1 MLYELNSKLEDEGY
15 DTVLDEEGI
24 YINKYN
30 IDIIQD
36 DTNYLI
42 APETSDAIIVS
53 SINEAITQVNNFVT
67 VHGLEDELDKN
78 NYTYKKSDLLQISIG
93 DNIVS
98 IDDGHFYLE
107 AFDGSLEVYLNVS
120 QIIGAL
126 QSRFLGE
133 K

>member
-1 MLYELNSKLEDEGY
+1 MLYELNNKLEDEGY
-15 DTVLDEEGI
+15 NTVLDEEGI

-53 SINEAITQVNNFVT
+53 SINEAVTQVNNFVT

-78 NYTYKKSDLLQISIG
+78 NYTYKKNDLLQISIG

>member
-36 DTNYLI
+36 NTNYLI

-53 SINEAITQVNNFVT
+53 SINEAITQVNNFVS

>member
-53 SINEAITQVNNFVT
+53 SINEAITKVNNFVT

>member
-1 MLYELNSKLEDEGY
+1 MLYELNSKLEDAGY

>member
-1 MLYELNSKLEDEGY
+1 MLYELNNKLEDEGY

-67 VHGLEDELDKN
+67 IHGLEDELDKN

-107 AFDGSLEVYLNVS
+107 AFDGSLEVYLNVN

>member
-1 MLYELNSKLEDEGY
+1 MLYELNNKLEDEGY

-78 NYTYKKSDLLQISIG
+78 NYNYKKSDLLQISIG
-93 DNIVS
+93 DNIVY

-126 QSRFLGE
+126 QSKFLGE

>member
-1 MLYELNSKLEDEGY
+1 MLYELNSKLEDAGY

-36 DTNYLI
+36 DTNHLI

>member
-1 MLYELNSKLEDEGY
+1 MLYELNSKLEDAGY

-78 NYTYKKSDLLQISIG
+78 NYTYKKAI
-93 DNIVS
+93 
-98 IDDGHFYLE
+98 Y
-107 AFDGSLEVYLNVS
+107 YK
-120 QIIGAL
+120 
-126 QSRFLGE
+126 FL
-133 K
+133 

>member
-1 MLYELNSKLEDEGY
+1 MLYELNSKLEDAGY

-42 APETSDAIIVS
+42 VPETSDAIIVS